1 MTFELFIVT
10 MFVAIGVTFL
20 IWVSAENPNAPT
32 SLMVFMAIMGVFLI
46 SAYGFDIGKAEN
58 QAEKLDMS
66 CTHSIQL
73 RSPQITTGLIENGN
87 QLQDFMKDAGC
98 KGRVTVNGQKIK

>member
-1 MTFELFIVT
+1 MTLELFIVALV
-10 MFVAIGVTFL
+10 VAIGVTVL
-20 IWVSAENPNAPT
+20 IWLIGDSPVGPT
-32 SLMVFMAIMGVFLI
+32 SLAIFMAILGIFLI
-46 SAYGFDIGKAEN
+46 AAYGFAIGKEEN
-58 QAEKLDMS
+58 QAEKLNVS

-73 RSPQITTGLIENGN
+73 RSPQITTGLIENGK